1 MIPDFEYAAFVWSSY
16 LVFAVVVAWQVLQP
30 LLRRRRIR
38 KQLAE
43 QLEEQRAARLMEE
56 RISMENPL

>member
-30 LLRRRRIR
+30 LLRRRKIR

-43 QLEEQRAARLMEE
+43 QLEEQRAARLMAQ
-56 RISMENPL
+56 RISMENPS